1 VSAATTGTARAAAPE
16 LVLDGRPEPMGR
28 YLRSLWLSRGLV
40 RTLARKDFFVR
51 YRRASLGVLWAVG
64 LPLLQAL
71 VLTVI
76 FTHDIK
82 IRSGTGSYGA
92 FILAGMVPWSY
103 FAGSVNAASTAVV
116 DGSGMASRIYF
127 PRAVLPLIPVVSNL
141 YSLAISL
148 VILVC
153 VCLALRVHLG
163 VAVLMLVPAVLL
175 LTLLAAAFA
184 LVNSALH
191 VYFRDMKFLVQ
202 AMFTVWLYVTPVIY
216 PLHLAPASLRTALL
230 VNPITGVVEMFR
242 AATVGADPGWES
254 SVAATA
260 VAVAVI
266 GGAAVLLHRRFDRLF
281 TDLL

>member
-1 VSAATTGTARAAAPE
+1 MSAVSPGATRAAPE

-28 YLRSLWLSRGLV
+28 YLRSVWEARGLV
-40 RTLARKDFFVR
+40 GTLARKDFFVR
-51 YRRASLGVLWAVG
+51 YRRASFGVLWAVG

-76 FTHDIK
+76 FTHVIK
-82 IRSGTGSYGA
+82 IRSGSSSYGA

-103 FAGSVNAASTAVV
+103 FATSVNAASTAVV

-141 YSLAISL
+141 YTVAISV

-153 VCLALRVHLG
+153 ACVALHVHLG
-163 VAVLMLVPAVLL
+163 IAVLL
-175 LTLLAAAFA
+175 LAPATLLVAALAASLA
-184 LVNSALH
+184 LVNAALH

-216 PLHLAPASLRTALL
+216 PLHLAPAALRTALL
-230 VNPITGVVEMFR
+230 VNPMTGVVEMFR
-242 AATVGADPGWES
+242 AATVGADPGWETS
-254 SVAATA
+254 LAATA

-266 GGAAVLLHRRFDRLF
+266 GTAAVVLHRRYDRLF